1 MHPIDPVLPPWVVFH
16 LPHASTHVPAA
27 VRQQLLVDAPQLANE
42 LEVLTDHHVLELF
55 LDAAC
60 SAPHVRATASRLVVD
75 VERFPEDDEEPA
87 ARHGFGAI
95 QTRTTTGAR
104 LRSNPGS
111 RQRARLLRRHA
122 AHHERLAAVIDAV
135 LQEHGRCLVVDCHS
149 FPDQPI
155 PFEQQDGADTSRRR
169 PDICIG
175 TDAFHTSEVLAGSFE
190 QAFTAAGFEVARNWP
205 YAGALVPK
213 PFHQRDPRVAAVM
226 VEVNRRACRD
236 ASGPVAS
243 HDHPVARRVRACV
256 AAAAVRFAQ
265 QAAAPAEVAVG
276 APAGFVREALTVFE
290 VHDGERIEVPG
301 EVRPNSRAY
310 HYEWQVDGWEKS
322 ASALAAVAASFEPM
336 IFCLKRIYGAGLDED
351 CDLPAE
357 PYIGIPQ
364 WLRAIDEKAFRREV
378 VPHVE
383 AWLDEEPGSGE
394 EDHCEPSTA
403 QGGALRFFDA
413 EDNEVL
419 DILQVKVV
427 EGEHPGS
434 TYHAAELRCSIDAA
448 NAAAHDHGIAIRF
461 VPGEVVVGRRA
472 TRLEEDAIDAW
483 RELHYVLR
491 GPQPLTL
498 RIGTE
503 CRALAPLYVRWGVDS
518 CTFVT
523 AGNPEGKPLDGTTNA
538 ARHAALRSELEHRR
552 IPFLE
557 SAGGTGDDG
566 KPQEPGLFVFG
577 LGLDEA
583 RALGTKWEQ
592 HALVWAGADAVAR
605 LVLLR

>member
-1 MHPIDPVLPPWVVFH
+1 M
-16 LPHASTHVPAA
+16 
-27 VRQQLLVDAPQLANE
+27 
-42 LEVLTDHHVLELF
+42 
-55 LDAAC
+55 
-60 SAPHVRATASRLVVD
+60 
-75 VERFPEDDEEPA
+75 
-87 ARHGFGAI
+87 
-95 QTRTTTGAR
+95 
-104 LRSNPGS
+104 
-111 RQRARLLRRHA
+111 
-122 AHHERLAAVIDAV
+122 
-135 LQEHGRCLVVDCHS
+135 
-149 FPDQPI
+149 
-155 PFEQQDGADTSRRR
+155 
-169 PDICIG
+169 
-175 TDAFHTSEVLAGSFE
+175 
-190 QAFTAAGFEVARNWP
+190 
-205 YAGALVPK
+205 
-213 PFHQRDPRVAAVM
+213 
-226 VEVNRRACRD
+226 
-236 ASGPVAS
+236 
-243 HDHPVARRVRACV
+243 
-256 AAAAVRFAQ
+256 
-265 QAAAPAEVAVG
+265 
-276 APAGFVREALTVFE
+276 
-290 VHDGERIEVPG
+290 
-301 EVRPNSRAY
+301 
-310 HYEWQVDGWEKS
+310 
-322 ASALAAVAASFEPM
+322 
-336 IFCLKRIYGAGLDED
+336 
-351 CDLPAE
+351 
-357 PYIGIPQ
+357 
-364 WLRAIDEKAFRREV
+364 
-378 VPHVE
+378 PHVE

-523 AGNPEGKPLDGTTNA
+523 AGNPEGKPLDGTTIA

-583 RALGTKWEQ
+583 RALGRKWEQ